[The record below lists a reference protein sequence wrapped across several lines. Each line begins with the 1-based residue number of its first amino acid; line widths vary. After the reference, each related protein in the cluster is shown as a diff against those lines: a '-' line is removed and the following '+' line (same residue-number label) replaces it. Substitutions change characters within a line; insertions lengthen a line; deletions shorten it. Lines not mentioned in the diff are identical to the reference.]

1 MKTTAEN
8 TIQQTILYM
17 ASDIEQY
24 SRHFS
29 KPNHSDLERVMENVY
44 DTVENSVLCG
54 EFCRGTSD
62 FIYGN
67 D

>member
-17 ASDIEQY
+17 ASDIERY
-24 SRHFS
+24 SRYFRKS
-29 KPNHSDLERVMENVY
+29 NPSALEHVMENVY
-44 DTVENSVLCG
+44 DTVENNVLCG
-54 EFCRGTSD
+54 EFCQGTSD
-62 FIYGN
+62 FVYGN